1 MFAARR
7 HLNTDSLF
15 VGLFEASPPITAYV
29 FTPNNSLP
37 TGFTFQTECK
47 LPHFGRRR
55 ALGATRGIGLAIAEA
70 FAQAGADVAVCGT
83 HEDALQKTK
92 EHLASFGGKVCAVR
106 TDISKP
112 EDCDAFVSA
121 VVKEL
126 GGLDVLVNNAG
137 ITKDGLVVRM
147 RPEDW
152 DAVINVNLT
161 GTFLMSKAALKVM
174 FKQRS
179 GNIVNI
185 SSVIG
190 EMGNAGQA
198 NYAAS
203 KAGII
208 GLTKSLAKEFGS
220 RGVRVNAVAP
230 GFVRTAM
237 TDAMSEEM
245 KEKAFEAIALKRFAE
260 PQDIAKAVMFLA
272 SRNAAY
278 ITGHVLAVNGGLYI

>member
-1 MFAARR
+1 
-7 HLNTDSLF
+7 
-15 VGLFEASPPITAYV
+15 
-29 FTPNNSLP
+29 
-37 TGFTFQTECK
+37 
-47 LPHFGRRR
+47 
-55 ALGATRGIGLAIAEA
+55 
-70 FAQAGADVAVCGT
+70 
-83 HEDALQKTK
+83 
-92 EHLASFGGKVCAVR
+92 
-106 TDISKP
+106 
-112 EDCDAFVSA
+112 
-121 VVKEL
+121 
-126 GGLDVLVNNAG
+126 
-137 ITKDGLVVRM
+137 
-147 RPEDW
+147 
-152 DAVINVNLT
+152 
-161 GTFLMSKAALKVM
+161 MSKAALKVM

-179 GNIVNI
+179 GNVVNI

-237 TDAMSEEM
+237 TDALSEEM
-245 KEKAFEAIALKRFAE
+245 KAKAFEAIPLKRFAE

-272 SRNAAY
+272 SQDASY